1 MMSENKINSS
11 DKQNISALEI
21 FLLGLIIVFT
31 IALVLISQK
40 TSGIIL
46 FDSLSEVV
54 NKQIV
59 YQSSTLLLSFL
70 FLAILFVTKKD
81 AFRTYFKKGDTAAP
95 IIPEPYVGIKPKEGE
110 NWSHIGKNFAVV
122 VSLVTGVV
130 IYFQL
135 FKDSGIGASTILKVL
150 PFSILFALSNS
161 FVEEVITRLGVV
173 LTFKNV
179 LSDKLIPFISAAIF
193 GTVHYWGNPGGL
205 TGVLVAGFLGWLL
218 AKSIIETKGIFWA
231 WLIHFLQ
238 DVIIFC
244 ALLSLSA

>member
-1 MMSENKINSS
+1 MLFE
-11 DKQNISALEI
+11 
-21 FLLGLIIVFT
+21 GL
-31 IALVLISQK
+31 
-40 TSGIIL
+40 SGAI
-46 FDSLSEVV
+46 

-95 IIPEPYVGIKPKEGE
+95 IVPEPYVGIKPTEGE
-110 NWSHIGKNFAVV
+110 NWSHIGRNFAVV
-122 VSLVTGVV
+122 VSLVTGIV

-135 FKDSGIGASTILKVL
+135 FKDSGIEASTILKVL
-150 PFSILFALSNS
+150 PFSVLFAFSNS
-161 FVEEVITRLGVV
+161 FVEEIITRLGVV
-173 LTFKNV
+173 VTFRNV
-179 LSDKLIPFISAAIF
+179 LSDKIVPLVSAVIF

-205 TGVLVAGFLGWLL
+205 TGVVVAGFLGWLL

-244 ALLSLSA
+244 ALLSLSV